1 MVAYKNI
8 IKLSKRTRTD
18 SNEYTNLIGIN
29 NINDLINNGNVD
41 EICTFNK
48 EEIFNH
54 LVTINDSRI
63 HDFYNNHEKLFMELI
78 LIKQNLQNLF
88 SNEQNDL
95 IIKIFDYYE
104 KNYSKIYGETL
115 SNFITYMYNFVY
127 NKNNYDDAGNYDDVE
142 FLRNIYENYDK
153 ILQIENIFE
162 LFTFNMTDKI
172 YKVIHN
178 NNYFNNYYIEQILNY
193 FYKRDYSY
201 LDCTKMDKNNNDNI
215 TFIKYIQNNECI
227 IKKLLTINE
236 FKCENNYDEI
246 MNYYEFICTLLN
258 NEYGFTYECMLMY
271 VFLNDIYCNDDD
283 DNYYNDFNKLFN
295 FIINKGHKLS
305 LELTN
310 NLLELFY
317 NRIIYQNSSDFSY
330 NDEIILYDNE
340 FRCTNNILKIIS
352 NSLTEISYKYL
363 ALILYHFISN
373 SIYDSNKLFK
383 YINEKNLNYNDIFT
397 YDNMCNILNITGK
410 IRKDFFEILDENNIK
425 HEYDRLMEYADNH

>member
-18 SNEYTNLIGIN
+18 SNKYTNLIGIN
-29 NINDLINNGNVD
+29 NINDLVNNGNVD

-127 NKNNYDDAGNYDDVE
+127 KQNNYDDAGNYDDVE

-227 IKKLLTINE
+227 
-236 FKCENNYDEI
+236 
-246 MNYYEFICTLLN
+246 
-258 NEYGFTYECMLMY
+258 
-271 VFLNDIYCNDDD
+271 
-283 DNYYNDFNKLFN
+283 
-295 FIINKGHKLS
+295 
-305 LELTN
+305 
-310 NLLELFY
+310 
-317 NRIIYQNSSDFSY
+317 
-330 NDEIILYDNE
+330 
-340 FRCTNNILKIIS
+340 
-352 NSLTEISYKYL
+352 
-363 ALILYHFISN
+363 
-373 SIYDSNKLFK
+373 
-383 YINEKNLNYNDIFT
+383 
-397 YDNMCNILNITGK
+397 
-410 IRKDFFEILDENNIK
+410 
-425 HEYDRLMEYADNH
+425 